1 MGMRTGC
8 SSMITAAMLAG
19 FAAPGAHAG
28 AVGAE
33 LTSALTTRASHA
45 DVPVLIRFADKLDPA
60 PYAVKDRRRRDNAL
74 AVALHERWQRT
85 QGPLKAFLADH
96 GAKRVKD
103 LWLIN
108 GVAATVSAN
117 LVGQLAAFPGV
128 EIVELDSSLRRS
140 GVVRPRSAQ
149 TPQPDAALPANGD
162 IPAQRVAAEAKSALP
177 AWNIAAVNAPAL
189 WHTGITGRGVIVAN
203 MDTGVDVNH
212 PDLAPRWRGGGH
224 SWFDPHGQHA
234 APYDA
239 SGHGTQTMGIMVGGS
254 ASGSAIGVVPD
265 ARWIAVKLFNDAG
278 EASLSDIHVAFQ
290 WLMDPDDDPTTVDS
304 PDVVNASWNLGGRAI
319 GACNLE
325 FDDDIRVLRAA
336 GIAVVFAAGN
346 DGPAAGTSDSP
357 GNNPQGFSVGA
368 VDRHLAVARNASR
381 GPSAC
386 DGAVF
391 PTLVAPGVNVRTAD
405 RSYGGLPSY
414 SVVSGASFAAPHAAG
429 VLALLASAFPH
440 ASVDELE
447 SAVVRSAWQPATSEG
462 VTSYGNG
469 LADAVAAYSALAA
482 DAGSASTAPQ
492 AAYAD
497 GDGCLHERRHGA
509 VDSRLAAQVGSTSTA
524 PLRLG
529 ITRAGQ

>member
-1 MGMRTGC
+1 MGRRTGC
-8 SSMITAAMLAG
+8 AYILAAAALTG
-19 FAAPGAHAG
+19 FAAAGAHAG
-28 AVGAE
+28 VVGAE
-33 LTSALTTRASHA
+33 LTGALSTRASHA
-45 DVPVLIRFADKLDPA
+45 DVPVLIRFAGKLDPA
-60 PYAVKDRRRRDNAL
+60 PYAVKDRRQRDNAL
-74 AVALHERWQRT
+74 AMALHERWQRT

-96 GAKRVKD
+96 GARRVKD

-108 GVAATVSAN
+108 GIAATVSASV
-117 LVGQLAAFPGV
+117 VGQLATFPGV
-128 EIVELDSSLRRS
+128 ETVELDSSLRRG
-140 GVVRPRSAQ
+140 GVVRPR
-149 TPQPDAALPANGD
+149 
-162 IPAQRVAAEAKSALP
+162 PAQHQPGAAPSADGYVAARPAVADTNSATP

-189 WHTGITGRGVIVAN
+189 WHAGITGRGVVVAN
-203 MDTGVDVNH
+203 MDTGVDGNH
-212 PDLAPRWRGGGH
+212 PDLATRWRAGGH
-224 SWFDPHGQHA
+224 SWFDPHGEHA
-234 APYDA
+234 VPYDA

-254 ASGSAIGVVPD
+254 ASGSAIGMAPD
-265 ARWIAVKLFNDAG
+265 ARWIAVKLFDDTG
-278 EASLSDIHVAFQ
+278 EASLSDIHVGFQ
-290 WLMDPDDDPTTVDS
+290 WLMDPDGDPTTVDS

-325 FDDDIRVLRAA
+325 FDDDMRALRAA

-346 DGPAAGTSDSP
+346 DGPAEGTSDSP

-368 VDRHLAVARNASR
+368 VDRQLAVARNASR

-386 DGAVF
+386 DGALF

-405 RSYGGLPSY
+405 RSYGGQPSY
-414 SVVSGASFAAPHAAG
+414 TVVSGASFAAPHAAG
-429 VLALLASAFPH
+429 VLALLASAFPE

-447 SAVVRSAWQPATSEG
+447 SAVVRSARQPATSVG

-482 DAGSASTAPQ
+482 DAGSASTAPP

-497 GDGCLHERRHGA
+497 GDGCLREWHHGA
-509 VDSRLAAQVGSTSTA
+509 VDSRFAAQVGSMSTA